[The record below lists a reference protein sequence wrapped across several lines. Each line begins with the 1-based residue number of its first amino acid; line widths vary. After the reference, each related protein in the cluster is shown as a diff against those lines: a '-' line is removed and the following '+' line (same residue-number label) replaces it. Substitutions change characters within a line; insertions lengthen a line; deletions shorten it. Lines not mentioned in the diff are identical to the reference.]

1 MFDIIGK
8 KWVYFL
14 LSALL
19 IIPGSVSLALWGLR
33 LGIDFT
39 GGTLLEIGLE
49 KAAAGSNLPQSKENE
64 EKKQISDF
72 LKDTVE
78 ISTIS
83 RSGEKTYLLRT
94 KQIENP
100 KDKFEEIKKKLET
113 AFGNVEQKRLETARK
128 RDCPRTR

>member
-113 AFGNVEQKRLETARK
+113 A
-128 RDCPRTR
+128 